1 MKDINKLILLS
12 SVFLISSV
20 SYADLKKQIS
30 AEGFEFVKEIPAPAG
45 MTGWAGH
52 MNQHPGTVFISN
64 DQKYY
69 IMGDLYNAQ
78 GENIS
83 IEALNT
89 HVKDAVLDD
98 VWKSIEKSTWIQDG
112 ENTAARVVYVF
123 SDPNCPYC
131 HQFWEAA
138 RPWVNSGKV
147 QLRHIQVGVIREDS
161 RGQIATILN
170 SSDPA
175 KEFNDY
181 NKKKDKERLVVT
193 QNISKSLHEK
203 IDYNESLMDKYGFF
217 STPAMVWKNQQGEF
231 KSMQGM
237 AKDLQEVF
245 EK

>member
-147 QLRHIQVGVIREDS
+147 QLRHIQVGVIREES

-175 KEFNDY
+175 KVFNDY
-181 NKKKDKERLVVT
+181 NKKKGKERLVVT
-193 QNISKSLHEK
+193 QNISKSLQEK

-217 STPAMVWKNQQGEF
+217 STPTMVWKNQQGEF

>member
-1 MKDINKLILLS
+1 MNKLILLS

-147 QLRHIQVGVIREDS
+147 QLRHIQVGVIREES

-175 KEFNDY
+175 KVFNDY
-181 NKKKDKERLVVT
+181 NKKKGKERLVVT
-193 QNISKSLHEK
+193 QNISKSLQEK

-217 STPAMVWKNQQGEF
+217 STPTMVWKNQQGEF